1 MDRRTLIAGNWK
13 MNKTPAET
21 ESYIKS
27 FMKLLHND
35 SRIEVLLLP
44 PFTGLERAGKLLSE
58 TTIALGGQDLHF
70 ETGGAFTGE
79 ISSEMLKACGC
90 SYVLVGHSE
99 RRALFEENDS
109 LINRKLHA
117 ALAAGLHPI
126 LCVGETL
133 EEHRQGRVEERIT
146 AQLGADLA
154 QIKAAEASL
163 VVIAYEPIWAIGTGE
178 TATPMG
184 AQGTIHVIRE
194 WIAAAYDQNVAETMR
209 ILYGGSVKPEN
220 TASLL
225 HQPDIDGALVGGASL
240 SPDSFAQI
248 VAASH

>member
-27 FMKLLHND
+27 FMNLLHND
-35 SRIEVLLLP
+35 SRVEVLLLP
-44 PFTGLERAGKLLSE
+44 PFTGLDRAGKLLSG

-70 ETGGAFTGE
+70 EAGGAFTGE
-79 ISSEMLKACGC
+79 ISSEMLRACGC
-90 SYVLVGHSE
+90 SYVLAGHSE
-99 RRALFEENDS
+99 RRALFKEGDS

-146 AQLGADLA
+146 SQLGADLA

-184 AQGTIHVIRE
+184 AQGTIHMIRE